1 MSVRMAVMAK
11 VKEQR
16 VRSGREVIY
25 GIIRQFI
32 IRNGHTGF
40 GKRP

>member
-16 VRSGREVIY
+16 GRSGREVIY
-25 GIIRQFI
+25 GIIRQFTF
-32 IRNGHTGF
+32 RNGHTGF
-40 GKRP
+40 GKHP